1 VQTRIQQDLTFMR
14 FINQIFLS
22 SR

>member
-1 VQTRIQQDLTFMR
+1 VQTRIQQDLTFIR

-22 SR
+22 RQ